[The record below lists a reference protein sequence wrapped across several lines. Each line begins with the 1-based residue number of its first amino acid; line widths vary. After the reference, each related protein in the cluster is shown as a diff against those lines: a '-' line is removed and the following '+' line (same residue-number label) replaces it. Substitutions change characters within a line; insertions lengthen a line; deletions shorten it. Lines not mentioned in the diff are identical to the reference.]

1 MGSYVEHDLT
11 TLADILES
19 AARSL
24 PPDLHPRARRTVAAF
39 ARDRDD
45 YRMLLDALGLVPDD
59 SAVPGAAGRG
69 PDQERAAPSVPGAR
83 RAGRA
88 DRTWDD
94 GRHGHPAQEQRDRH
108 GKPARAGGGARPR
121 VRL

>member
-59 SAVPGAAGRG
+59 SAVPRGRG
-69 PDQERAAPSVPGAR
+69 PRPGS
-83 RAGRA
+83 G
-88 DRTWDD
+88 
-94 GRHGHPAQEQRDRH
+94 
-108 GKPARAGGGARPR
+108 AGGPERTGRTSCRTGRPD
-121 VRL
+121 LG